1 MTIKDMTIED
11 ILHEI
16 DPDSNWDDTLEK
28 ISTGIEAYDGERL
41 GSSAESIEA
50 ITEVYL
56 NPILPKYWEVF
67 HTHNIYRRREGD
79 LRCREDA
86 NTELLS
92 CYDVG
97 IFLVGYSSLPIALS
111 LAEILPREHIYFL
124 YSEDTEKSDILSE
137 VADRIKIMRPEC
149 TELINLVETAINH
162 KIGKPSDPVSTFKL
176 IKDVIDEIGEDKTI
190 ALDLTGGKKTMIGGA
205 FTAGAIWGFSEAI
218 EASACDMYYVD
229 SLEYNQRRGAPE
241 PGTEFLCELKNPY
254 DVYNV
259 QSNLEADELFAK
271 HNYESAV
278 SLWDGVQ
285 EKLKDHADPYGL
297 GTEAENVRKKNRRA
311 TCYSHWDAFYY
322 DKAKE
327 EKEDHGNSWGYN
339 EKHIHNNSID
349 VVDILSGVINRDTL
363 FENDQTVIHYAVD
376 RWQNAR
382 RRKESHKLDDAIVR
396 FTQVIEILCRY
407 QTHKIVQA
415 NGFWDNHGNQQ
426 APPRIRKR
434 ELSPLIAVLFG
445 QDRLPEGLHIYYTI
459 RDSNLRLR
467 LTDYGGIDKYNRL
480 RECIIFRN
488 DFIHF
493 NNSMQQELTRKTVD
507 DLENFAR
514 TFLENFSRD
523 YCDKNDLLFND
534 LLNLH
539 EFQRL

>member
-1 MTIKDMTIED
+1 MTIED
-11 ILHEI
+11 ILYEI
-16 DPDSNWDDTLEK
+16 DPDSEWDDMLTE
-28 ISTGIEAYDGERL
+28 INGEIEEYDKKRF
-41 GSSAESIEA
+41 GSASEEIED
-50 ITEVYL
+50 ITEKHL

-67 HTHNIYRRREGD
+67 HTHNIYRRQNGD
-79 LRCREDA
+79 LRCQDS
-86 NTELLS
+86 NTDMLI

-97 IFLVGYSSLPIALS
+97 VFLVGYSSLPIVLS
-111 LAEILPREHIYFL
+111 LAEIQPCQDIYFL
-124 YSEDTEKSDILSE
+124 YSRETQDSGALDEI
-137 VADRIKIMRPEC
+137 ADRIKIMRPEC
-149 TELINLVETAINH
+149 AELINLVENPINRE
-162 KIGKPSDPVSTFKL
+162 IDNPSDPVATFKL
-176 IKDVIDEIGEDKTI
+176 IKEVIDGIGEDKTI

-218 EASACDMYYVD
+218 EPSVCDMYYVD
-229 SLEYNQRRGAPE
+229 SLEYNQRRGGPE

-285 EKLKDHADPYGL
+285 KKLKDHADQYGL
-297 GTEAENVRKKNRRA
+297 ETEEENVLNNHKRA

-349 VVDILSGVINRDTL
+349 VVDILSEVTDRDTL

-382 RRKESHKLDDAIVR
+382 RRKESRKLDDAIVR

-415 NGFWDNHGNQQ
+415 NGFINMVTRN
-426 APPRIRKR
+426 AEEPSRIRTK
-434 ELSPLIAVLFG
+434 ELSPLIGVLFG
-445 QDRLPEGLHIYYTI
+445 QEPLREGQHINYVI
-459 RDSNLRLR
+459 RDGNLRLS
-467 LTDYGGIDKYNRL
+467 LNDYGGRDEYERL
-480 RECIIFRN
+480 RECIVYRN

-493 NNSMQQELTRKTVD
+493 NSSMQLAETEKTVT
-507 DLENFAR
+507 DLECFAR
-514 TFLENFSRD
+514 TFLEKFSSD
-523 YCDKNDLLFND
+523 YCRDNDLSFNA